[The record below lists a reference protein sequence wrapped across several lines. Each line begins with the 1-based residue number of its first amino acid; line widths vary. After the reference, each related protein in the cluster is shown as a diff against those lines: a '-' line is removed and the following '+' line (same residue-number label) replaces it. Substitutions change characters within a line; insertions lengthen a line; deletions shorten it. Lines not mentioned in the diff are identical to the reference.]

1 VVLQNA
7 WTMCNLSVSQAIQL
21 YSYSRVNEFITVSRT
36 MATDIFNEIFSIN
49 RLGISEFSDILLN
62 TADIAMDLDVIF
74 YDWSTANFSKI
85 LRFITRIKRKSK

>member
-1 VVLQNA
+1 
-7 WTMCNLSVSQAIQL
+7 
-21 YSYSRVNEFITVSRT
+21 